1 MFWTL
6 MIAFAIFYILQMVL
20 SIRQATHYTKQYGAM
35 RRRGRVAI
43 GKQKNL
49 LFSGAIVMFL
59 IDDDDVVV
67 EGSRLNGVT
76 VFSRFRP
83 LEGCAGVSIRDVD
96 ALADR
101 RHPKSVRQAIANARH
116 NFMVVSEGLVPEE
129 PPGPIT
135 RLLNRSPRTGPVTA

>member
-1 MFWTL
+1 MPDNELLDAVREALAGVVDPEIKRPITEL
-6 MIAFAIFYILQMVL
+6 GMVESL
-20 SIRQATHYTKQYGAM
+20 S
-35 RRRGRVAI
+35 
-43 GKQKNL
+43 
-49 LFSGAIVMFL
+49 

-83 LEGCAGVSIRDVD
+83 LEGCAGVSIRNVD